1 MRSGMALIL
10 FKMVTFGTVALTGTS
25 RAIAEDGV
33 PLARLGLPIAPILLL
48 TRGDVRQ
55 ELKLTAEQV
64 SESERAVTE
73 IFKQA
78 STLRGRKDEQAI
90 AARKAID
97 DRSVTWISQTLSRDQ
112 RDRLIQ
118 LSLQWEG
125 PSALIN
131 RPLIIESLTLTRE
144 QIKQIERLVLERNKI
159 RQNGPPSI
167 TDERQLFMATRAIL
181 DQNQRDRWL
190 ALLGPPFDPFRP
202 SSNLNARAKAEIP
215 TRR

>member
-10 FKMVTFGTVALTGTS
+10 FRMVTFGTVALTGTS

-48 TRGDVRQ
+48 TRADVRQ
-55 ELKLTAEQV
+55 ELKLTPEQV
-64 SESERAVTE
+64 SESERAVAE

-97 DRSVTWISQTLSRDQ
+97 DRSVAWISQTLSIAQ

-131 RPLIIESLTLTRE
+131 RPLITESLALTRE
-144 QIKQIERLVLERNKI
+144 QSKQIDRLVLERNKI
-159 RQNGPPSI
+159 RQNGPPNI
-167 TDERQLFMATRAIL
+167 ADERQLFMATRAIL